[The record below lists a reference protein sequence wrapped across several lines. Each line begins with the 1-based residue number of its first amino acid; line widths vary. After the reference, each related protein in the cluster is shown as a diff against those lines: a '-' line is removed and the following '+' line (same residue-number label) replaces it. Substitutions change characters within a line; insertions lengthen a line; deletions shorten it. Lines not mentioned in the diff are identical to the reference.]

1 MANLLTIL
9 ALILVFSGSALRGQ
23 QLALVLTGGGARCIT
38 QVGVLK
44 VLEREGIV
52 PDMII
57 GSSFGGIVGGLY
69 CAGYSAHEI
78 DSIFRRVDWDD
89 VASIREAS
97 QREYQF
103 LSQKYEGDRSILTL
117 RFNDFTFVPPTAIGG
132 NTRFSYMLQ
141 RLLWESPF
149 NNRTNFDQL
158 MPRLRVVA
166 TNLADGRPKILNAG
180 NLATAIRASATFPL
194 RYSPVRWDDTT
205 VLVDGGLVANIPT
218 EAARQS
224 GATTIILV
232 NSTSRLSSLDDIRT
246 PWAVADQS
254 LSAAMMQKDSLRL
267 SLADVVIEPKLDQ
280 WNTFS
285 FSNVDSLIRLGELAA
300 ERALPR
306 LRAVIAEK
314 HSPPINTSAIDIIAT
329 DGDSSL
335 ARQLQVSLAHMNAM
349 LPQREVH
356 RAVARQ
362 LHAAGYELG
371 FVVQGTVDAN
381 TQRYRMIIDKGLI
394 TSRTFRLKGSRSSV
408 TLAKESAFPDSANF
422 TVERLS
428 RAWQNLHAADAL
440 AESDITI
447 GQLASGGNSV
457 EVAALGNGNQ
467 AIRLGARVD
476 NERYT
481 QGSVELVYDN
491 LFFPSFRLLA
501 SGVLSERIGSAQV
514 GFDVP
519 RIAGSLWTTSLR
531 GYTSFRNVWT
541 YSNRPGRP
549 GTNRLSEFSEDRYGV
564 RFTAGR
570 QLERNGIVLAELRYE
585 NQRYRNLKDSIRP
598 IFQPL
603 ATIRAVARWDDR
615 DNIAFPVKGRTI
627 DISAETSVLSLSNG
641 LSFTKL
647 VASVSSVFNATWF
660 TVIPSFLIGAA
671 DKTLPPSELFSIG
684 GQDMFFGMRE
694 DQQRGRQI
702 VVGNLELRTKM
713 PFSIFFDTYLSVRYD
728 IGAIWEVPE
737 FIRIADMNHGLG
749 VTLGVDT
756 PIGPARVSAGRA
768 FAFQER
774 PNKVLLGTPLAYF
787 SIGVRL

>member
-9 ALILVFSGSALRGQ
+9 ALALVFSGTTLRGQ
-23 QLALVLTGGGARCIT
+23 DFALVLTGGGARCIT

-52 PDMII
+52 PDVIV

-78 DSIFRRVDWDD
+78 DSIFRQVDWDD

-117 RFNDFTFVPPTAIGG
+117 RFNDFAFVPPTAIGG
-132 NTRFSYMLQ
+132 NTRFSYLLQ

-218 EAARQS
+218 EIARQS
-224 GATTIILV
+224 GATTVVLV
-232 NSTSRLSSLDDIRT
+232 NSTSRLSSLDEIQT

-267 SLADVVIEPKLDQ
+267 SIADVVIEPELEQ

-285 FSNVDSLIRLGELAA
+285 FSNVDSLIRLGEIAA

-306 LRAVIAEK
+306 LRAAVAK
-314 HSPPINTSAIDIIAT
+314 KNAPVINTSTIDIVSA

-335 ARQLQVSLAHMNAM
+335 ARQIRLSLAGGRVM
-349 LPQREVH
+349 LSERDIHREVS
-356 RAVARQ
+356 RR
-362 LHAAGYELG
+362 LHTAGYELG
-371 FVVQGTVDAN
+371 FVAQGARSASGE
-381 TQRYRMIIDKGLI
+381 RYRIVIDKGLI
-394 TSRTFRLKGSRSSV
+394 SSRTFRLKGSRSSV

-422 TVERLS
+422 SVERLS

-440 AESDITI
+440 AESNITI

-457 EVAALGNGNQ
+457 EVAAIGNGNQ
-467 AIRLGARVD
+467 AVRLGARVD

-481 QGSVELVYDN
+481 QGSIELLYDN
-491 LFFPSFRLLA
+491 ILFPSFRLTA
-501 SGVLSERIGSAQV
+501 SGVLSERIGSVHA

-627 DISAETSVLSLSNG
+627 DLSAETSVLSLSNG

-647 VASVSSVFNATWF
+647 VAGVSSVFNATWF
-660 TVIPSFLIGAA
+660 SVIPSVLVGAA
-671 DKTLPPSELFSIG
+671 DKTLPSSELFSIG

-702 VVGNLELRTKM
+702 VVGNLEVRTKL

-749 VTLGVDT
+749 LTLGVDT

>member
-1 MANLLTIL
+1 MASFLTIVAFTIVL
-9 ALILVFSGSALRGQ
+9 TSSAVRGQ
-23 QLALVLTGGGARCIT
+23 QVALVLSGGGARCIT

-78 DSIFRRVDWDD
+78 DSIFRVVDWDD
-89 VASIREAS
+89 IASIREAS

-117 RFNDFTFVPPTAIGG
+117 RFNDFSFVPPTAIGG
-132 NTRFSYMLQ
+132 NTRFSYLLQ

-149 NNRTNFDQL
+149 NNRTDFDQL

-166 TNLADGRPKILNAG
+166 TNLADGRPKILNGG

-218 EAARQS
+218 EVARQS

-232 NSTSRLSSLDDIRT
+232 NSTSRLSSLDEIQT

-267 SLADVVIEPKLDQ
+267 SLADVVIEPELDQ

-285 FSNVDSLIRLGELAA
+285 FTNIDSLIRLGELAA
-300 ERALPR
+300 EQALPR
-306 LRAVIAEK
+306 LRSIIDTKRSEMINSAAVDV
-314 HSPPINTSAIDIIAT
+314 INA
-329 DGDSSL
+329 DGDSIL
-335 ARQLQVSLAHMNAM
+335 AKHVQVSLAQTIEM
-349 LPQREVH
+349 LTERDLH
-356 RAVARQ
+356 RRVSRQ
-362 LHAAGYELG
+362 LHAAGYQLG
-371 FVVQGTVDAN
+371 YITRGSGFTSSG
-381 TQRYRMIIDKGLI
+381 RYRIVIDKGLI
-394 TSRTFRLKGSRSSV
+394 NERTFKLKGSRSSV
-408 TLAKESAFPDSANF
+408 TLAKESAFADSANF

-440 AESDITI
+440 AESDISI
-447 GQLASGGNSV
+447 GRIASGGNAV
-457 EVAALGNGNQ
+457 EVAAIGNGNQ

-481 QGSVELVYDN
+481 QGSIELVYDN
-491 LFFPSFRLLA
+491 VLFPSFRLIT
-501 SGVLSERIGSAQV
+501 SGVLSERIGSLFA

-531 GYTSFRNVWT
+531 GYTSFRNVWA
-541 YSNRPGRP
+541 YSNRTGRP
-549 GTNRLSEFSEDRYGV
+549 GTVRLAEYSEDRYGM
-564 RFTAGR
+564 RFSAGR
-570 QLERNGIVLAELRYE
+570 QLERNGVVLAELRYE

-598 IFQPL
+598 VFQPL
-603 ATIRAVARWDDR
+603 ATVRAVARWDDR
-615 DNIAFPVKGRTI
+615 DNIAFPTKGRTI
-627 DISAETSVLSLSNG
+627 DVSAETSVLSLSNG

-647 VASVSSVFNATWF
+647 TASVSSVFNARWF
-660 TVIPSFLIGAA
+660 TIVPSVLIGAA
-671 DKTLPPSELFSIG
+671 DKTLPSSELFSIG

-702 VVGNLELRTKM
+702 AVGNLEVRTKM

-728 IGAIWEVPE
+728 IGAVWEVPE

-749 VTLGVDT
+749 VTLAVDT